1 MTTPW
6 AASNCSRRTPCVRS
20 RATGVLGRA
29 FELLVSGDREVW
41 FITWTSLRF
50 SLSSAV
56 IACIPGIP
64 LGVLIA
70 LRRFRGRRVLLAV
83 LTSLMALPTVVVGLI
98 VYSLVSRAGPLGSFG
113 ILFTPRAVILGQAIL
128 ALPIVV
134 SMTASGLSG
143 LDPLFPEVLTTLGA
157 SRGGVLWM
165 SVRQARGAVLSASL
179 ASFGRVVGEVGVA
192 MMLGGNIRWY
202 TRTITTAIALET
214 SKGEFEQ
221 GIALGIVLIV
231 MALGVNAVLH
241 WMVRHE

>member
-1 MTTPW
+1 
-6 AASNCSRRTPCVRS
+6 
-20 RATGVLGRA
+20 
-29 FELLVSGDREVW
+29 
-41 FITWTSLRF
+41 
-50 SLSSAV
+50 
-56 IACIPGIP
+56 
-64 LGVLIA
+64 VLIA
-70 LRRFRGRRVLLAV
+70 LRRFRGRRALLAV

-134 SMTASGLSG
+134 SMTASGLSS

-157 SRGGVLWM
+157 SKRGILWM
-165 SVRQARGAVLSASL
+165 NVRQARGAVLSASL
-179 ASFGRVVGEVGVA
+179 AAFGRVVGEVGVA

-214 SKGEFEQ
+214 SKGEFEL
-221 GIALGIVLIV
+221 GLALGIVLLAV
-231 MALGVNAVLH
+231 ALGVNATLH

>member
-1 MTTPW
+1 M
-6 AASNCSRRTPCVRS
+6 
-20 RATGVLGRA
+20 GVLGRA

-50 SLSSAV
+50 SFASAL

-83 LTSLMALPTVVVGLI
+83 LSSLMALPTVVVGLL
-98 VYSLVSRAGPLGSFG
+98 VYSVVSRAGPLGSLG
-113 ILFTPRAVILGQAIL
+113 MLFTPRAVILGQAIL
-128 ALPIVV
+128 AFPIIV
-134 SMTASGLSG
+134 SMTASGLSS

-157 SRGGVLWM
+157 SKRDVLWM

-179 ASFGRVVGEVGVA
+179 AAFGRVVGEVGVA

-221 GIALGIVLIV
+221 GLALGMVLIV

-241 WMVRHE
+241 AMVRHE